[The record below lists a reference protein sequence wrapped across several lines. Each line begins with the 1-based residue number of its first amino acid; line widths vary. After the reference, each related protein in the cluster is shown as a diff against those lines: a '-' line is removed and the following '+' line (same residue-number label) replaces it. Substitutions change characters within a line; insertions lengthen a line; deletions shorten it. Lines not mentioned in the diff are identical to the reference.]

1 MTARADYDLI
11 TQLVP
16 ERSRVL
22 DLGCGDGELLLRLHD
37 KGCTGLGVEIEPSE
51 VLAAIRSG
59 VSVIELDID
68 EQLDEFAD
76 DSFDVVILSRTLQ
89 AVHRPTEVLSQIRR
103 VAHQA
108 IVSMPNFVVWRN
120 RARILRGRMPISS
133 DLPFEWFDTPNLHY
147 TSIKD
152 LEPLFNRMGFRIDR
166 RLTLDEHGHQH
177 RFGNLFGN
185 MLGSA
190 GLYLLRRDER
200 IHKPR
205 Y

>member
-11 TQLVP
+11 TKLVP
-16 ERSRVL
+16 EHSRVL
-22 DLGCGDGELLLRLHD
+22 DLGCGDGKLLRRLID
-37 KGCTGLGVEIEPSE
+37 KGCTGIGVEIEPDL
-51 VLAAIRSG
+51 VLDAIRSG

-68 EQLDEFAD
+68 EELDEFDD

-89 AVHRPTEVLSQIRR
+89 AVHKPTKVLEQIHRI
-103 VAHQA
+103 AHQA
-108 IVSMPNFVVWRN
+108 IVSMPNFVVWNN
-120 RARILRGRMPISS
+120 RLRLLRGRMPISP

-152 LEPLFNRMGFRIDR
+152 LEPLFERMGFRIDR
-166 RLTLDEHGHQH
+166 RITLDAHGHQH

-185 MLGSA
+185 MLGSS

-200 IHKPR
+200 ATR
-205 Y
+205 RC